1 MTNDSDQNDNEALDV
16 ALLDAGE
23 APELLG
29 PPTDMS
35 VAEIGEAKRQARDLV
50 QSLRESSGGRQLA
63 VVDDLAATGVQ
74 AQRNAGRQLE
84 LSKTRLATFL
94 DEGGASKEI
103 ATGMVDLRVAL
114 NRINPTLEQRGFWAR
129 TVGALPGANG
139 GDNAV
144 VRALQRVALRFESV
158 SKQVTVIETKLR
170 DGRRLLE
177 RDNVELRK
185 LYEDVEVQQRLIRRA
200 AYVGELL
207 IAEMTALVDETTD
220 GLERDRYQSALHDVA
235 MRVVDLRT
243 MEEVHVQYFV
253 SIELTRQNNKRLAQA
268 VERTV
273 TLATN
278 VVTVG
283 LAIQAAL
290 VRQKRVMEA
299 TQRTRKYIGELIE
312 ANAATIKRHT
322 EEIGD
327 LYNQPVVAMDVL
339 ARAHDDLMSALDTA
353 SRLREEGIAAAHQH
367 ISTLK
372 TMTPGLADRV
382 DGLVQESEGAGRP

>member
-1 MTNDSDQNDNEALDV
+1 MTSHREQDDHEARDV
-16 ALLDAGE
+16 AVLDAE
-23 APELLG
+23 AVPEPLG
-29 PPTDMS
+29 PPSDMS
-35 VAEIGEAKRQARDLV
+35 VAEVEEAQRRAHDLV
-50 QSLRESSGGRQLA
+50 RSLRDSSGARQLA
-63 VVDDLAATGVQ
+63 VVDDIAETGVQ

-114 NRINPTLEQRGFWAR
+114 NKINPALEQRGLLAR
-129 TVGALPGANG
+129 AVGALPGMNG

-144 VRALQRVALRFESV
+144 VRALQRIALRFESV

-170 DGRRLLE
+170 EGRRLLE

-185 LYEDVEVQQRLIRRA
+185 LYEDVEGQQRLIQRA
-200 AYVGELL
+200 AFVGELL
-207 IAEMTALVDETTD
+207 IAELTELVDEATD
-220 GLERDRYQSALHDVA
+220 GAERDRYQGALHDVA

-243 MEEVHVQYFV
+243 MQDVHVQYFV
-253 SIELTRQNNKRLAQA
+253 SIELTRDNNRRLGHA
-268 VERTV
+268 VDRTV

-299 TQRTRKYIGELIE
+299 TQRTRQYIGDLIA

-339 ARAHDDLMSALDTA
+339 VRAHDDLMSALDTA
-353 SRLREEGIAAAHQH
+353 SRLREDGIAAAQEN
-367 ISTLK
+367 IRALK
-372 TMTPGLADRV
+372 VLTPGLADRV
-382 DGLVQESEGAGRP
+382 EGLGQE